1 MKQLAFMV
9 PSSIADFVTNST
21 KKATATS
28 FVVLKA
34 TTITILATIE
44 A

>member
-21 KKATATS
+21 KKATATG

-34 TTITILATIE
+34 VTITILATIE
-44 A
+44 G